1 MSIFDLFKPK
11 GRATSFS
18 GGNGDSFESAVIVD
32 AGNASARV
40 QAEQDYIASQC
51 GQPQKDWKVLEKRF
65 QEHNGK
71 PYDVL
76 VVGLSNGQVRTFH
89 FGNAKF
95 FEKAKP

>member
-1 MSIFDLFKPK
+1 VWP
-11 GRATSFS
+11 A
-18 GGNGDSFESAVIVD
+18 
-32 AGNASARV
+32 
-40 QAEQDYIASQC
+40 
-51 GQPQKDWKVLEKRF
+51 QKDWKVLEKRF